1 MTSTGTV
8 MGTPHYMSPEQV
20 RGQKAD
26 ARSDVFA
33 LGCVYYELLTGRKP
47 FDAES
52 MHGVL
57 FKVMQE
63 EPTPL
68 AEVAPDVPHPLMHVV
83 ERALSKDPAERF
95 QSAGEMLSALRLAR
109 AAGATAAG
117 APRPE
122 RPAGE
127 RTVVSTP
134 QAPRDPAR
142 SASRSGTRAPGSTV
156 SRVSPSHGTRNLL
169 IAFVAGLAVV
179 VVAVLALRPMLGGAR
194 EPEPPPQVAALV
206 QAALATRVEVAQRR
220 LDSGDYAAAVRE
232 AESALKIV
240 KDNAEAKAILA
251 EASDLVKR
259 SDEAAAALEQAQA
272 KGGDVAAAAFELMKV
287 DPAHPDAQKAL
298 ASAGAS
304 FRPRAE
310 EAQRLA
316 ADAEKAADAA
326 GGSRQPGFSAART
339 LADQGRQ
346 ALQSGQF
353 VNAARR
359 FLEARIRFERAGRA
373 AGRS

>member
-1 MTSTGTV
+1 
-8 MGTPHYMSPEQV
+8 
-20 RGQKAD
+20 
-26 ARSDVFA
+26 
-33 LGCVYYELLTGRKP
+33 
-47 FDAES
+47 
-52 MHGVL
+52 
-57 FKVMQE
+57 
-63 EPTPL
+63 
-68 AEVAPDVPHPLMHVV
+68 
-83 ERALSKDPAERF
+83 
-95 QSAGEMLSALRLAR
+95 
-109 AAGATAAG
+109 
-117 APRPE
+117 
-122 RPAGE
+122 
-127 RTVVSTP
+127 
-134 QAPRDPAR
+134 
-142 SASRSGTRAPGSTV
+142 V

-169 IAFVAGLAVV
+169 IAFVAGLVVV